1 MPGKLF
7 VIATPLG
14 HLDDLSPRAREALRT
29 ADCIACEDTRRTSTL
44 LARFEIATPL
54 VSCHK
59 FNEKARLEPLLR
71 KLAEGRIVAL
81 VSDAGTPGVADP
93 GALLVRAAV
102 EAGHEVS
109 PLPGPSAVTALLS
122 VSGFSADRF
131 MFEGFLPH
139 RAGER
144 RRVLRELSSVTRP
157 LVVYETPHRI
167 REALEDVRAVMGDRA
182 LVLGREL
189 TKVHETILR
198 GTAGEVRVGV
208 YRGFHGAPRLA
219 VAGFPDVIE
228 IHDGATRA
236 DAHPVHDPLVV
247 GADVQVFEKCVADLV
262 FRMEVPDA
270 VQEYCQRKTPEMCSP
285 PSTRITSP
293 LIQAASGVESR

>member
-14 HLDDLSPRAREALRT
+14 HLDDLSPRAREALRS

-44 LARFEIATPL
+44 LARFEISTPL

-81 VSDAGTPGVADP
+81 VSDAGTPCIADP

-109 PLPGPSAVTALLS
+109 PLPGPSAVTTLLS
-122 VSGFSADRF
+122 VSGFPSDRF
-131 MFEGFLPH
+131 VFEGFLPH

-144 RRVLRELSSVTRP
+144 RRVLRELSSETRP

-167 REALEDVRAVMGDRA
+167 REALEDVRAVMGDRP

-189 TKVHETILR
+189 TKVHETILH
-198 GTAGEVRVGV
+198 GTAEELLDALSASPKGEIVLAI
-208 YRGFHGAPRLA
+208 AP
-219 VAGFPDVIE
+219 G
-228 IHDGATRA
+228 DGATGGDGEAERIRA
-236 DAHPVHDPLVV
+236 AWRSELEASSGDHRIALKRTCKLT
-247 GADVQVFEKCVADLV
+247 GMKRAELYRLLAELGEDVD
-262 FRMEVPDA
+262 D
-270 VQEYCQRKTPEMCSP
+270 
-285 PSTRITSP
+285 
-293 LIQAASGVESR
+293 

>member
-14 HLDDLSPRAREALRT
+14 HLDDLSPRAREALRS

-71 KLAEGRIVAL
+71 KLAEGRVVAL
-81 VSDAGTPGVADP
+81 VSDAGTPCIADP

-109 PLPGPSAVTALLS
+109 PLPGPSAVTTLLS
-122 VSGFSADRF
+122 VSGFLSDRF
-131 MFEGFLPH
+131 VFEGFLPH

-144 RRVLRELSSVTRP
+144 RRVLRELSSETRP

-198 GTAGEVRVGV
+198 GTPAELLNALGDSPKGEIVLAIAPGDGTTAG
-208 YRGFHGAPRLA
+208 
-219 VAGFPDVIE
+219 
-228 IHDGATRA
+228 DGEAERIRA
-236 DAHPVHDPLVV
+236 AWRSEL
-247 GADVQVFEKCVADLV
+247 E
-262 FRMEVPDA
+262 
-270 VQEYCQRKTPEMCSP
+270 
-285 PSTRITSP
+285 
-293 LIQAASGVESR
+293 ASGGDRRIALKRTCKLPGMKRAELYRLLAELGEDVDD

>member
-1 MPGKLF
+1 MPGKLV

-14 HLDDLSPRAREALRT
+14 HLDDLSPRAREALRG
-29 ADCIACEDTRRTSTL
+29 ADCIACEDTRRTSVL
-44 LARFEIATPL
+44 LARFDIDTPL

-59 FNEKARLEPLLR
+59 FNEKARLEPLLQ

-122 VSGFSADRF
+122 VSGFPSDRF
-131 MFEGFLPH
+131 LFEGFLPH

-144 RRVLRELSSVTRP
+144 RRVLRALSRVDRP

-167 REALEDVRAVMGDRA
+167 REALEDVRQVMGNRP

-189 TKVHETILR
+189 TKIHETILY
-198 GTAGEVRVGV
+198 GTAGELLEALGASPKGEIVLAIAAGDGTSGGEDAAERIRDTWRAELEASDGDRRTALKQTCKLSGMKRAEL
-208 YRGFHGAPRLA
+208 YRLLA
-219 VAGFPDVIE
+219 ELGEDV
-228 IHDGATRA
+228 DG
-236 DAHPVHDPLVV
+236 
-247 GADVQVFEKCVADLV
+247 
-262 FRMEVPDA
+262 
-270 VQEYCQRKTPEMCSP
+270 
-285 PSTRITSP
+285 
-293 LIQAASGVESR
+293 

>member
-1 MPGKLF
+1 MRGKLF

-44 LARFEIATPL
+44 LARFQIATPL

-59 FNEKARLEPLLR
+59 FNEKARLDPLLR
-71 KLAEGRIVAL
+71 KLAAGQTLAL

-109 PLPGPSAVTALLS
+109 PLPGPSAITALLS
-122 VSGFSADRF
+122 VSGFPSDRF
-131 MFEGFLPH
+131 VFEGFLPH

-144 RRVLRELSSVTRP
+144 RRVLRELSSMTRP

-167 REALEDVRAVMGDRA
+167 REALEDVRAVMGERP

-189 TKVHETILR
+189 TKVHETILH
-198 GTAGEVRVGV
+198 GTAGELLDALGAAPKGEIVLAIAPADGTSTGDDAAERVRTAWRAELEASNGDRRIALKRTCKLTRMKRAEL
-208 YRGFHGAPRLA
+208 YRLLA
-219 VAGFPDVIE
+219 ELGEDV
-228 IHDGATRA
+228 DG
-236 DAHPVHDPLVV
+236 
-247 GADVQVFEKCVADLV
+247 
-262 FRMEVPDA
+262 
-270 VQEYCQRKTPEMCSP
+270 
-285 PSTRITSP
+285 
-293 LIQAASGVESR
+293 